1 MKRSLSR
8 ASQLREAVLLTFCDP
23 LPTEY
28 ARLFHLSRKEWEGLL
43 RWLDTS
49 GLALYFLDRVE
60 ELGLLEMLPLP
71 VIERLQ
77 QNLADNSRRIDGMVA
92 SLAAIQRRFKEAG
105 LSYAVL
111 KGFSLWP
118 ISVPKLELRSQLD
131 LDFLVSEESSLE
143 ARRILEDAGY
153 RLTAIAGASGR
164 SWEFRANDGPPSSLK
179 DLYKAGLSRAMDLH
193 IEKVNAGQTSRLSRT
208 HDLHFRDVAM
218 PVLSPIDLFVGQ
230 GLHAYQHVCCEF
242 LRTAHLLEFYR
253 HIMARRC
260 DDVFWSRLQEEL
272 ADDPQ
277 TCVRLG
283 MVTLLISR
291 VMGPFAP
298 EALTCWTVDRL
309 PNTARLWAEM
319 YGHRTALASFPG
331 SKLYLLLQEEMK
343 PSGLASKR
351 SRLQALLPHRLPP
364 VITHPVV
371 GEAFFARMKRYRAQL
386 RFFGFRLR
394 FHVFEGALYLRES
407 IFWWQHANRVSR

>member
-1 MKRSLSR
+1 MRRPLNR
-8 ASQLREAVLLTFCDP
+8 ALQLREAVLLTFCDP
-23 LPTEY
+23 LSTEY
-28 ARLFHLSRKEWEGLL
+28 ARLFHLSRKEWENLL

-60 ELGLLEMLPLP
+60 ELGLLNMLPLP
-71 VIERLQ
+71 VLERLRR
-77 QNLADNSRRIDGMVA
+77 NLAENSRRMDGMVA
-92 SLAAIQRRFKEAG
+92 SLSAIQRRFQKAG

-131 LDFLVSEESSLE
+131 LDFLVAEESSLE

-153 RLTAIAGASGR
+153 RLAAIAGASGR
-164 SWEFRANDGPPSSLK
+164 SWEFKANEGPPSSLK
-179 DLYKAGLSRAMDLH
+179 DLYKASLGRSTDLH
-193 IEKVNAGQTSRLSRT
+193 IEKVGAGRTSRLSRT
-208 HDLHFRDVAM
+208 HNLHFRGVTM

-230 GLHAYQHVCCEF
+230 GLHVYQHVCCEF

-253 HIMARRC
+253 HIMARRN

-272 ADDPQ
+272 ADDPE

-283 MVTLLISR
+283 MVILLISR

-309 PNTARLWAEM
+309 SGTARLWADM
-319 YGHRTALASFPG
+319 YAHRTALASFPG

-343 PSGLASKR
+343 PAGLASKR
-351 SRLQALLPHRLPP
+351 SRMQALLPHRLPP
-364 VITHPVV
+364 VITRPVV
-371 GEAFFARMKRYRAQL
+371 GETFSARMKRYRGQL
-386 RFFGFRLR
+386 HFFCFRLR
-394 FHVFEGALYLRES
+394 FHILEGALYLRES
-407 IFWWQHANRVSR
+407 ILWRQHANRVSR